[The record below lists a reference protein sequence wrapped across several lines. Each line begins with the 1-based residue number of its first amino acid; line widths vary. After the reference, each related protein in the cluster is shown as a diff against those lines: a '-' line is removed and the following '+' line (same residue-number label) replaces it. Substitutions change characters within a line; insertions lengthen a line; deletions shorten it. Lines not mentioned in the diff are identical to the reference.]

1 MSFYN
6 RDNFMPD
13 DSAGYLIKRCNQLN
27 LALLDR
33 TFAEEELTASQW
45 STLLTIHLDSEATCA
60 SLARDLAYDKGA
72 MTRLIDVLEAR
83 GLVERARSEDDRRV
97 VNLSLT
103 EAGRDAAMRCRD
115 KAIGCWNRH
124 LAGWSTAEIEQFLA
138 QLRKLRH
145 TLEETDA
152 CAD

>member
-1 MSFYN
+1 M
-6 RDNFMPD
+6 
-13 DSAGYLIKRCNQLN
+13 
-27 LALLDR
+27 
-33 TFAEEELTASQW
+33 TE
-45 STLLTIHLDSEATCA
+45 

-103 EAGRDAAMRCRD
+103 DAGREAAMRCRD
-115 KAIGCWNRH
+115 KAIDCWNRH
-124 LAGWSTAEIEQFLA
+124 LADWGNGEVERFLG
-138 QLRKLRH
+138 QLRKLRS
-145 TLEETDA
+145 TLEDTDA